1 MKERHIVANIL
12 TILTLAACNAGP
24 ARPTEPTQRS
34 VTIFS
39 CYDGYYGGEP
49 DDSCDGLNDL
59 SIQVEFS
66 VKNLAGDVL
75 DEGETSPSG
84 IGITEIPPTGQYLLV
99 YPKVITQINKNGEVE
114 FTCTLNQEAH
124 PIPDGSGR
132 IMIDLPFNPSF
143 CNPVNPQEENALF
156 SLSATLFSS

>member
-39 CYDGYYGGEP
+39 CYHGYYGGEP
-49 DDSCDGLNDL
+49 DDSCGGLNDL
-59 SIQVEFS
+59 SIQVQFS
-66 VKNLAGDVL
+66 VQNLVGEGL
-75 DEGETSPSG
+75 NGGETSPSG
-84 IGITEIPPTGQYLLV
+84 IGITQIPPTGQYLLV
-99 YPKVITQINKNGEVE
+99 YPQVITQINKDGEVK
-114 FTCTLNQEAH
+114 FVCTLNQEAP

-132 IMIDLPFNPSF
+132 IMIDLPFNPFF
-143 CNPVNPQEENALF
+143 CIQDNPQEENALF
-156 SLSATLFSS
+156 PPSATLFSS